1 MDVMDN
7 ILYDSLSNYFHA
19 LELKGY
25 MPYAHTQKLLLL
37 TFYRDFTLKDYRGL
51 LSKDDYHLIER
62 ALDCLWGSSC
72 LIPYPDY
79 LKMGRLCL
87 GGVTEIISRTK
98 ALEDYSTELDG
109 RIDVNDQ
116 LISENTNRLNE
127 QGNRLETLE
136 NVKVVKGKST
146 VTNIPDIDLASNGQ

>member
-1 MDVMDN
+1 MDN
-7 ILYDSLSNYFHA
+7 ILYDSLSNYYNA

-25 MPYAHTQKLLLL
+25 MPYSHAQKLLLL

-116 LISENTNRLNE
+116 LISENTSRLDE
-127 QGNRLETLE
+127 HGNRLGVLE